1 MAQEMLDQANFL
13 MIQSQSRMEQEQKDM
28 ETLLSIFTENIV
40 DDQQDQ
46 NVSQGNN
53 VVPKTKMKQRK
64 HYSNKKVKARNLL
77 TNVSYR
83 RFKQSDL
90 NKISFIVDMLSF
102 LVKNFNPINLERKF
116 DVYKEHDMIKYLW
129 EDCIPHDF
137 VRYMY
142 KQENYAVISKPNL
155 TYQKAN
161 NIVKN
166 YLLEESNRINI
177 LKYKIEEKF
186 PLIHY
191 IYSLLF
197 SKIYSRTN
205 NFVIQN
211 KNIIFKL
218 GKIEKLL
225 AQLVLSC

>member
-1 MAQEMLDQANFL
+1 MAQEMLDQANFS

-53 VVPKTKMKQRK
+53 VVPKTKIKQRK
-64 HYSNKKVKARNLL
+64 HYSNTKVKARNLL

>member
-1 MAQEMLDQANFL
+1 MAQEMLDQANFS

-90 NKISFIVDMLSF
+90 NKISFIIDMLSF

>member
-1 MAQEMLDQANFL
+1 MAQEMLDQANFS

>member
-1 MAQEMLDQANFL
+1 MAQEMLDQANFS

-53 VVPKTKMKQRK
+53 VVPKTKIKQRK
-64 HYSNKKVKARNLL
+64 HYSNTKVKARNLL

-197 SKIYSRTN
+197 NKIYN
-205 NFVIQN
+205 N
-211 KNIIFKL
+211 K
-218 GKIEKLL
+218 
-225 AQLVLSC
+225 